1 MKANLL
7 TCLIF
12 TTCLFG
18 YSQAE
23 ASHWYFGNG
32 AGLVFDVNTGTVTS
46 TDAASNTINTNEGC
60 SSISDFNGNLLFYT
74 DGRNVWDKNHS
85 IMSNANYNSG
95 TGLMGD
101 PSSTS
106 SGLIVPKPGDPN
118 QYYIFTVDEPH
129 HQNAFAFPNQ
139 GPAEANGSSTN
150 EYDSG
155 GGVPGAD
162 DGFNNGLA
170 YSLVDLTL
178 NNGNGNVVSAEKNIQ
193 LVTYDPNEQGQESYK
208 CSEKITAVEHSDKQ
222 SYWVLTQFI
231 DNFYAFRV
239 DAAGV
244 NTTPVETNII
254 PLINF
259 EGYRRNAIGYMKASP
274 DGSRIAVCHRQNGN
288 QPGGFSNNTGSVWI
302 YDFDNT
308 TGNLS
313 NPINLLPNFGPYSVE
328 FSPDSSKLYVSG
340 SNSVTQFDLN
350 TSDPASTDFMVYSGF
365 NFIGALQL
373 GPDGKIYIANT
384 EDSQS
389 LDVINDPN
397 TYGVDANYVPYQV
410 QLAPGTFSNIGLP
423 PFIQS
428 FFLASIQLENSCVG
442 QDVNFSVNSTQVF
455 DSIAW
460 DFGDGTGTANENN
473 PSYIFSTPGTYTVSA
488 EITAGTEVLTFTED
502 IIISQ
507 NPTAFPADDLF
518 ICDDNND
525 GVFSFTFQESGDDII
540 NGQDTAVYSISYH
553 LSLADA
559 ETNSNAINL
568 PYQNT
573 NSTEEIFARI
583 ENNINSNCF
592 DTTSFEINVFDTPEI
607 ATDVIV
613 FRCDDGSD
621 GNPSNGQTEIDLFLL
636 DELIIGSQDPSNL
649 NISYHINQDDA
660 DNDINGLPLLFY
672 NTTPF
677 TQTLVVRVENINNEN
692 CYTTGLLEVLVNP
705 SPVANTVD
713 DILECDVDNDGL
725 FSFDFV
731 ESQNQVLGGQDP
743 TAFTL
748 TYYLSQDDADAKTNP
763 LTLPYQNTNIT
774 EEIFVRIENN
784 NNTTCF
790 DTTSFN
796 LTVFDTPN
804 ANAVQTVEECDNLDD
819 GNNANGQIEIN
830 LNNFDGDVLGAQ
842 DNTLFSVSYHLT
854 QGDANNNDNPIIS
867 PYYNTTPFSYQI
879 FARIENNLKTE
890 CYDTTVFTVNISA
903 TPTANDAGDI
913 FECDDNDDGV
923 LFFDFADAQTQ
934 VLNNQNATD
943 FSITFHSSLEDA
955 ETNSNAINL
964 PYQNTNSTEEIF
976 VRIENNNNTT
986 CFDTTSF
993 SLTVFDTPTANVV
1006 QTVEECDN
1014 LDDGNN
1020 ANGQREINLNNFDGD
1035 VLGTQNNTLF
1045 SVSYHLTQG
1054 DANNNDNPIT
1064 SPYYNTTPFS
1074 YQIFARIE
1082 NNLKTDCFDTT
1093 LFTVNIN
1100 PIPVAFDTTL
1110 VQCDEDGVNDGF
1122 TIFNLD
1128 EANSAVTNGVSG
1140 LSTKFFSLE
1149 SDAQNSTGE
1158 ISAAPFTNTANPQI
1172 IYVQVIDDNT
1182 GCFDISQISL
1192 EVSLTSGNNSELKSC
1207 DNDGIEDGFKSFTL
1221 SNATPSILAGLPS
1234 DYNLAYYETYE
1245 NALLEQN
1252 PLSNTFTNTNAYNQ
1266 IIYARIENNNQC
1278 YGINEL
1284 ELTVFELPQL
1294 DQGDQTFFCID
1305 SNSGPVF
1312 LNSGIIGNPSDYSY
1326 VWSSGEITEEIEINQ
1341 GGAYTVTVTNSNNC
1355 TQSKSITVVNSNIAT
1370 IETIDI
1376 NDVSSNNTISI
1387 IATGDGDYEYALDNI
1402 SGPYQDDITFYNVT
1416 PGFHT
1421 VYVRDKNGCGTA
1433 NETVSV
1439 IGFPNFFTPNDDG
1452 YNDTW
1457 HIYGINT
1464 PSQSGSE
1471 IYIFDRYGKLL
1482 KQLLYNSS
1490 GWDGTYNGNPMPTSD
1505 YWFYIKLGD
1514 NRIFRGHFTLKR

>member
-1 MKANLL
+1 MFISIL
-7 TCLIF
+7 
-12 TTCLFG
+12 G

-32 AGLVFDVNTGTVTS
+32 AGLIFDVSTGTVTS
-46 TDAASNTINTNEGC
+46 TAAASSTINTNEGC

-74 DGRNVWDKNHS
+74 DGRNVWDKNHN
-85 IMSNANYNSG
+85 IMSNADYNSG

-106 SGLIVPKPGDPN
+106 SGLIVPKPGAPN

-139 GPAEANGSSTN
+139 GPAEADGSSTN

-155 GGVPGAD
+155 GGVPDAD
-162 DGFNNGLA
+162 DGFNNGFA

-193 LVTYDPNEQGQESYK
+193 LVTYNPNEQDEESYK

-239 DAAGV
+239 DATGV
-244 NTTPVETNII
+244 NTTPVVTNII
-254 PLINF
+254 PLINY

-274 DGSRIAVCHRQNGN
+274 DGSRIAVCHRQNGD

-308 TGNLS
+308 TGILS

-350 TSDPASTDFMVYSGF
+350 TSDPVTTDFMVYSGL

-373 GPDGKIYIANT
+373 GPDGKIYVANS
-384 EDSQS
+384 EDPQS

-397 TYGVDANYVPYQV
+397 TYGIGADYVPYQV

-455 DSIAW
+455 DSIVW
-460 DFGDGTGTANENN
+460 DFGDGIGTSNENN

-488 EITAGTEVLTFTED
+488 EITAGTEVITFTED

-507 NPTAFPADDLF
+507 NPTAFPTDDLF
-518 ICDDNND
+518 VCDDNND
-525 GVFSFTFQESGDDII
+525 GVSSFTFQESGDDII

-559 ETNSNAINL
+559 ENNANAINL

-573 NSTEEIFARI
+573 NSTEEIF
-583 ENNINSNCF
+583 
-592 DTTSFEINVFDTPEI
+592 
-607 ATDVIV
+607 
-613 FRCDDGSD
+613 
-621 GNPSNGQTEIDLFLL
+621 
-636 DELIIGSQDPSNL
+636 
-649 NISYHINQDDA
+649 
-660 DNDINGLPLLFY
+660 
-672 NTTPF
+672 
-677 TQTLVVRVENINNEN
+677 
-692 CYTTGLLEVLVNP
+692 
-705 SPVANTVD
+705 
-713 DILECDVDNDGL
+713 
-725 FSFDFV
+725 
-731 ESQNQVLGGQDP
+731 
-743 TAFTL
+743 
-748 TYYLSQDDADAKTNP
+748 
-763 LTLPYQNTNIT
+763 
-774 EEIFVRIENN
+774 VRIENN
-784 NNTTCF
+784 NNSNCF

-796 LTVFDTPN
+796 LTVFDTPT
-804 ANAVQTVEECDNLDD
+804 ANAVQTLEECDNLDD
-819 GNNANGQIEIN
+819 GNNANGQREIDF
-830 LNNFDGDVLGAQ
+830 NNFDDAILGAQ

-854 QGDANNNDNPIIS
+854 LDDANNNDNPISS

-890 CYDTTVFTVNISA
+890 CYDTTVFTVNI
-903 TPTANDAGDI
+903 
-913 FECDDNDDGV
+913 
-923 LFFDFADAQTQ
+923 
-934 VLNNQNATD
+934 
-943 FSITFHSSLEDA
+943 
-955 ETNSNAINL
+955 
-964 PYQNTNSTEEIF
+964 
-976 VRIENNNNTT
+976 
-986 CFDTTSF
+986 
-993 SLTVFDTPTANVV
+993 
-1006 QTVEECDN
+1006 
-1014 LDDGNN
+1014 
-1020 ANGQREINLNNFDGD
+1020 
-1035 VLGTQNNTLF
+1035 
-1045 SVSYHLTQG
+1045 
-1054 DANNNDNPIT
+1054 
-1064 SPYYNTTPFS
+1064 
-1074 YQIFARIE
+1074 
-1082 NNLKTDCFDTT
+1082 
-1093 LFTVNIN
+1093 N

-1110 VQCDEDGVNDGF
+1110 IQCDEDGVNDGF

-1128 EANSAVTNGVSG
+1128 EANSALTNDVSG
-1140 LSTKFFSLE
+1140 LSTKFFLLE

-1158 ISAAPFTNTANPQI
+1158 INAAPFTNTANPQI
-1172 IYVQVIDDNT
+1172 IYVQVINDNT

-1207 DNDGIEDGFKSFTL
+1207 DDDGIEDGFKSFTL
-1221 SNATPSILAGLPS
+1221 SDATPSILAGLPS

-1252 PLSNTFTNTNAYNQ
+1252 PLSNTFTNTIAYNQ

-1284 ELTVFELPQL
+1284 ELTVFKLPQL
-1294 DQGDQTFFCID
+1294 EEDDQTFFCID
-1305 SNSGPVF
+1305 SNSDPVI
-1312 LNSGIIGNPSDYSY
+1312 LNSGVIGNPSDYSY
-1326 VWSSGEITEEIEINQ
+1326 VWSSGETTEDIEISQ
-1341 GGAYTVTVTNSNNC
+1341 GGTYTVTVTNTNSC
-1355 TQSKSITVVNSNIAT
+1355 SQSKSITVVNSNIAT

-1387 IATGDGDYEYALDNI
+1387 VATGEGDYEYALDN
-1402 SGPYQDDITFYNVT
+1402 SNGPYQDDTTFYDVS

-1421 VYVRDKNGCGTA
+1421 VYVRDKNGCGIA

-1439 IGFPNFFTPNDDG
+1439 IGFPNFFTPNGDG

-1464 PSQSGSE
+1464 PSQSESK

-1482 KQLLYNSS
+1482 KQLLYDSL

>member
-1 MKANLL
+1 MFISIL
-7 TCLIF
+7 
-12 TTCLFG
+12 G

-32 AGLVFDVNTGTVTS
+32 AGLIFDVSTGTVTS
-46 TDAASNTINTNEGC
+46 TAAASSTINTNEGC

-74 DGRNVWDKNHS
+74 DGRNVWDKNHN
-85 IMSNANYNSG
+85 IMSNADYNSG

-139 GPAEANGSSTN
+139 GPAEADGSSTN

-155 GGVPGAD
+155 GGVPDAD
-162 DGFNNGLA
+162 DGFNNGFA

-193 LVTYDPNEQGQESYK
+193 LVTYNPNEQDEESYK

-239 DAAGV
+239 DATGV
-244 NTTPVETNII
+244 NTTPVVTNII
-254 PLINF
+254 PLINY

-274 DGSRIAVCHRQNGN
+274 DGSRIAVCHRQNGD

-308 TGNLS
+308 TGILS

-350 TSDPASTDFMVYSGF
+350 TSDPVTTDFMVYSGL

-373 GPDGKIYIANT
+373 GPDGKIYVANS
-384 EDSQS
+384 EDPQS

-397 TYGVDANYVPYQV
+397 TYGIGADYVPYQV
-410 QLAPGTFSNIGLP
+410 QLSPGTFSNIGLP

-455 DSIAW
+455 DSIVW
-460 DFGDGTGTANENN
+460 DFGDGIGTSNENN

-488 EITAGTEVLTFTED
+488 EITAGTEVITFTED

-507 NPTAFPADDLF
+507 NPTAFPTDDLF
-518 ICDDNND
+518 VCDDNND
-525 GVFSFTFQESGDDII
+525 GVSSFTFQESGDDII

-559 ETNSNAINL
+559 ENNANAINL

-573 NSTEEIFARI
+573 NSTEEIF
-583 ENNINSNCF
+583 
-592 DTTSFEINVFDTPEI
+592 
-607 ATDVIV
+607 
-613 FRCDDGSD
+613 
-621 GNPSNGQTEIDLFLL
+621 
-636 DELIIGSQDPSNL
+636 
-649 NISYHINQDDA
+649 
-660 DNDINGLPLLFY
+660 
-672 NTTPF
+672 
-677 TQTLVVRVENINNEN
+677 
-692 CYTTGLLEVLVNP
+692 
-705 SPVANTVD
+705 
-713 DILECDVDNDGL
+713 
-725 FSFDFV
+725 
-731 ESQNQVLGGQDP
+731 
-743 TAFTL
+743 
-748 TYYLSQDDADAKTNP
+748 
-763 LTLPYQNTNIT
+763 
-774 EEIFVRIENN
+774 VRIENN
-784 NNTTCF
+784 NNSNCF

-796 LTVFDTPN
+796 LTVFDTPT
-804 ANAVQTVEECDNLDD
+804 ANAVQTLEECDNLDD
-819 GNNANGQIEIN
+819 GNNANGQREIDF
-830 LNNFDGDVLGAQ
+830 NNFDDAILGAQ

-854 QGDANNNDNPIIS
+854 LDDANNNDNPISS

-890 CYDTTVFTVNISA
+890 CYDTTVFTVNI
-903 TPTANDAGDI
+903 
-913 FECDDNDDGV
+913 
-923 LFFDFADAQTQ
+923 
-934 VLNNQNATD
+934 
-943 FSITFHSSLEDA
+943 
-955 ETNSNAINL
+955 
-964 PYQNTNSTEEIF
+964 
-976 VRIENNNNTT
+976 
-986 CFDTTSF
+986 
-993 SLTVFDTPTANVV
+993 
-1006 QTVEECDN
+1006 
-1014 LDDGNN
+1014 
-1020 ANGQREINLNNFDGD
+1020 
-1035 VLGTQNNTLF
+1035 
-1045 SVSYHLTQG
+1045 
-1054 DANNNDNPIT
+1054 
-1064 SPYYNTTPFS
+1064 
-1074 YQIFARIE
+1074 
-1082 NNLKTDCFDTT
+1082 
-1093 LFTVNIN
+1093 N

-1110 VQCDEDGVNDGF
+1110 IQCDEDGVNDGF

-1128 EANSAVTNGVSG
+1128 EANSALTNDVSG
-1140 LSTKFFSLE
+1140 LSTKFFLLE

-1158 ISAAPFTNTANPQI
+1158 INAAPFTNTANPQI
-1172 IYVQVIDDNT
+1172 IYVQVINDNT

-1207 DNDGIEDGFKSFTL
+1207 DDDGIEDGFKSFTL
-1221 SNATPSILAGLPS
+1221 SDATPSILAGLPS

-1252 PLSNTFTNTNAYNQ
+1252 PLSNTFTNTIAYNQ

-1284 ELTVFELPQL
+1284 ELTVFKLPQL
-1294 DQGDQTFFCID
+1294 EEDDQTFFCID
-1305 SNSGPVF
+1305 SNSDPVI
-1312 LNSGIIGNPSDYSY
+1312 LNSGVIGNPSDYSY
-1326 VWSSGEITEEIEINQ
+1326 VWSSGETTEDIEISQ
-1341 GGAYTVTVTNSNNC
+1341 GGTYTVTVTNTNSC
-1355 TQSKSITVVNSNIAT
+1355 SQSKSITVVNSNIAT

-1387 IATGDGDYEYALDNI
+1387 VATGEGDYEYALDN
-1402 SGPYQDDITFYNVT
+1402 SNGPYQDDTTFYDVS

-1421 VYVRDKNGCGTA
+1421 VYVRDKNGCGIA

-1439 IGFPNFFTPNDDG
+1439 IGFPNFFTPNGDG

-1464 PSQSGSE
+1464 PSQSESK

-1482 KQLLYNSS
+1482 KQLLYDSL

>member
-46 TDAASNTINTNEGC
+46 TDAASNTISTNEGC

-85 IMSNANYNSG
+85 IMSNADYNSG

-397 TYGVDANYVPYQV
+397 TYGVDANYTPYQV

-442 QDVNFSVNSTQVF
+442 QDVDFNVNSTQVF
-455 DSIAW
+455 DSITW
-460 DFGDGTGTANENN
+460 DFGDGIGTANENN

-525 GVFSFTFQESGDDII
+525 GVSSFTFQESGDDII

-573 NSTEEIFARI
+573 NSTEEIF
-583 ENNINSNCF
+583 
-592 DTTSFEINVFDTPEI
+592 
-607 ATDVIV
+607 
-613 FRCDDGSD
+613 
-621 GNPSNGQTEIDLFLL
+621 
-636 DELIIGSQDPSNL
+636 
-649 NISYHINQDDA
+649 
-660 DNDINGLPLLFY
+660 
-672 NTTPF
+672 
-677 TQTLVVRVENINNEN
+677 
-692 CYTTGLLEVLVNP
+692 
-705 SPVANTVD
+705 
-713 DILECDVDNDGL
+713 
-725 FSFDFV
+725 
-731 ESQNQVLGGQDP
+731 
-743 TAFTL
+743 
-748 TYYLSQDDADAKTNP
+748 
-763 LTLPYQNTNIT
+763 
-774 EEIFVRIENN
+774 VRIENN

-790 DTTSFN
+790 DTTSFS
-796 LTVFDTPN
+796 LTVFDTPT
-804 ANAVQTVEECDNLDD
+804 ANVVQTVEECDNLDD
-819 GNNANGQIEIN
+819 GNNANGQREIN
-830 LNNFDGDVLGAQ
+830 LNNFDGDVLGTQ
-842 DNTLFSVSYHLT
+842 NNTLFSVSYHLT

-1082 NNLKTDCFDTT
+1082 NNLKADCFDTT

-1140 LSTKFFSLE
+1140 LSTKFFLLE

-1341 GGAYTVTVTNSNNC
+1341 GGTYTVTVTNSNNC

-1421 VYVRDKNGCGTA
+1421 VYVRDKNGCGIA

>member
-1 MKANLL
+1 MFISIL
-7 TCLIF
+7 
-12 TTCLFG
+12 G

-32 AGLVFDVNTGTVTS
+32 AGLIFDVSTGTVTS
-46 TDAASNTINTNEGC
+46 TAAASSTINTNEGC

-74 DGRNVWDKNHS
+74 DGRNVWDKNHN
-85 IMSNANYNSG
+85 IMSNADYNSG

-139 GPAEANGSSTN
+139 GPAEADGSSTN

-155 GGVPGAD
+155 GGVPDAD
-162 DGFNNGLA
+162 DGFNNGFA

-193 LVTYDPNEQGQESYK
+193 LVTYNPNEQDEESYK

-239 DAAGV
+239 DATGV
-244 NTTPVETNII
+244 NTTPVVTNII
-254 PLINF
+254 PLINY

-274 DGSRIAVCHRQNGN
+274 DGSRIAVCHRQNGD

-308 TGNLS
+308 TGILS

-350 TSDPASTDFMVYSGF
+350 TSDPVTTDFMVYSGL

-373 GPDGKIYIANT
+373 GPDGKIYVANS
-384 EDSQS
+384 EDPQS

-397 TYGVDANYVPYQV
+397 TYGIGADYVPYQV

-455 DSIAW
+455 DSIVW
-460 DFGDGTGTANENN
+460 DFGDGIGTSNENN

-488 EITAGTEVLTFTED
+488 EITAGTEVITFTED

-507 NPTAFPADDLF
+507 NPTAFPTDDLF
-518 ICDDNND
+518 VCDDNND
-525 GVFSFTFQESGDDII
+525 GVSSFTFQESGDDII

-559 ETNSNAINL
+559 ENNANAINL

-573 NSTEEIFARI
+573 NSTEEIF
-583 ENNINSNCF
+583 
-592 DTTSFEINVFDTPEI
+592 
-607 ATDVIV
+607 
-613 FRCDDGSD
+613 
-621 GNPSNGQTEIDLFLL
+621 
-636 DELIIGSQDPSNL
+636 
-649 NISYHINQDDA
+649 
-660 DNDINGLPLLFY
+660 
-672 NTTPF
+672 
-677 TQTLVVRVENINNEN
+677 
-692 CYTTGLLEVLVNP
+692 
-705 SPVANTVD
+705 
-713 DILECDVDNDGL
+713 
-725 FSFDFV
+725 
-731 ESQNQVLGGQDP
+731 
-743 TAFTL
+743 
-748 TYYLSQDDADAKTNP
+748 
-763 LTLPYQNTNIT
+763 
-774 EEIFVRIENN
+774 VRIENN
-784 NNTTCF
+784 NNSNCF

-796 LTVFDTPN
+796 LTVFDTPT
-804 ANAVQTVEECDNLDD
+804 ANAVQTLEECDNLDD
-819 GNNANGQIEIN
+819 GNNANGQREIDF
-830 LNNFDGDVLGAQ
+830 NNFDDAILGAQDNTLFSVSYHLTLDDANNNDNPISSPYYNTTPFSYQIFARIENNLKTECYDTTVFTVNISATPTANDAEDIFECDDNDNGVLFFDFADTQTQVLNNQNAADFSITFHSSLADAENNANAMNLPYQNTNTTEEIFVRIENNNNANCFDTTSFNLTVFDTPTANAVQTLEECDNLDDGNNANGQREININNFEGAILGAQ

-854 QGDANNNDNPIIS
+854 QDDANNNDNPIIS

-890 CYDTTVFTVNISA
+890 CYDTTVFTVNI
-903 TPTANDAGDI
+903 
-913 FECDDNDDGV
+913 
-923 LFFDFADAQTQ
+923 
-934 VLNNQNATD
+934 
-943 FSITFHSSLEDA
+943 
-955 ETNSNAINL
+955 
-964 PYQNTNSTEEIF
+964 
-976 VRIENNNNTT
+976 
-986 CFDTTSF
+986 
-993 SLTVFDTPTANVV
+993 
-1006 QTVEECDN
+1006 
-1014 LDDGNN
+1014 
-1020 ANGQREINLNNFDGD
+1020 
-1035 VLGTQNNTLF
+1035 
-1045 SVSYHLTQG
+1045 
-1054 DANNNDNPIT
+1054 
-1064 SPYYNTTPFS
+1064 
-1074 YQIFARIE
+1074 
-1082 NNLKTDCFDTT
+1082 
-1093 LFTVNIN
+1093 N

-1110 VQCDEDGVNDGF
+1110 IQCDEDGVNDGF

-1128 EANSAVTNGVSG
+1128 EANSALTNDVSG
-1140 LSTKFFSLE
+1140 LSTKFFLLE

-1158 ISAAPFTNTANPQI
+1158 INAAPFTNTANPQI
-1172 IYVQVIDDNT
+1172 IYVQVINDNT

-1207 DNDGIEDGFKSFTL
+1207 DDDGIEDGFKSFTL
-1221 SNATPSILAGLPS
+1221 SDATPSILAGLPS

-1252 PLSNTFTNTNAYNQ
+1252 PLSNTFTNTIAYNQ

-1284 ELTVFELPQL
+1284 ELTVFKLPQL
-1294 DQGDQTFFCID
+1294 EEDDQTFFCID
-1305 SNSGPVF
+1305 SNSDPVI
-1312 LNSGIIGNPSDYSY
+1312 LNSGVIGNPSDYSY
-1326 VWSSGEITEEIEINQ
+1326 VWSSGETTEDIEISQ
-1341 GGAYTVTVTNSNNC
+1341 GGTYTVTVTNTNSC
-1355 TQSKSITVVNSNIAT
+1355 SQSKSITVVNSNIAT

-1387 IATGDGDYEYALDNI
+1387 VATGEGDYEYALDN
-1402 SGPYQDDITFYNVT
+1402 SNGPYQDETTFYDVS

-1421 VYVRDKNGCGTA
+1421 VYVRDKNGCGIA

-1439 IGFPNFFTPNDDG
+1439 IGFPNFFTPNGDG

-1464 PSQSGSE
+1464 PSQSESK

-1482 KQLLYNSS
+1482 KQLLYDSL

>member
-1 MKANLL
+1 MKINILI
-7 TCLIF
+7 CFIF
-12 TTCLFG
+12 TSILG

-32 AGLVFDVNTGTVTS
+32 AGLIFDVSTGTVIS
-46 TDAASNTINTNEGC
+46 TDAASNTISTNEGC
-60 SSISDFNGNLLFYT
+60 SSISDFNGNLLLYT
-74 DGRNVWDKNHS
+74 DGRNVWDKNHN
-85 IMSNANYNSG
+85 IMSNADYNAG

-106 SGLIVPKPGDPN
+106 SGLIVPKPGNPN

-129 HQNAFAFPNQ
+129 HQNAFAFPSQ
-139 GPAEANGSSTN
+139 GPAEADGSSTN

-155 GGVPGAD
+155 GGVPDAD
-162 DGFNNGLA
+162 DGFNNGFA

-193 LVTYDPNEQGQESYK
+193 LVTYNPNEQGQESYK

-239 DAAGV
+239 DATGV
-244 NTTPVETNII
+244 NTTPVVTNII

-274 DGSRIAVCHRQNGN
+274 DGSRIAVCHRQNGD
-288 QPGGFSNNTGSVWI
+288 QPGGFSNNSGSVWI

-308 TGNLS
+308 TGVLT

-350 TSDPASTDFMVYSGF
+350 SSDPASTDFVVYSGF

-373 GPDGKIYIANT
+373 GPDGKVYVANS

-397 TYGVDANYVPYQV
+397 TYGIDADYVPYQV

-460 DFGDGTGTANENN
+460 DFGDGIGTANENN

-488 EITAGTEVLTFTED
+488 EITAGTEVITFTED

-507 NPTAFPADDLF
+507 NPTAFPTDDLF
-518 ICDDNND
+518 VCDDNND
-525 GVFSFTFQESGDDII
+525 GVSSFTFQESGDDII

-559 ETNSNAINL
+559 ENNANAINL

-573 NSTEEIFARI
+573 NSTEEIF
-583 ENNINSNCF
+583 
-592 DTTSFEINVFDTPEI
+592 
-607 ATDVIV
+607 
-613 FRCDDGSD
+613 
-621 GNPSNGQTEIDLFLL
+621 
-636 DELIIGSQDPSNL
+636 
-649 NISYHINQDDA
+649 
-660 DNDINGLPLLFY
+660 
-672 NTTPF
+672 
-677 TQTLVVRVENINNEN
+677 
-692 CYTTGLLEVLVNP
+692 
-705 SPVANTVD
+705 
-713 DILECDVDNDGL
+713 
-725 FSFDFV
+725 
-731 ESQNQVLGGQDP
+731 
-743 TAFTL
+743 
-748 TYYLSQDDADAKTNP
+748 
-763 LTLPYQNTNIT
+763 
-774 EEIFVRIENN
+774 VRIENN
-784 NNTTCF
+784 NNSNCF

-796 LTVFDTPN
+796 LTVFDTPT

-819 GNNANGQIEIN
+819 GNNANGQREID
-830 LNNFDGDVLGAQ
+830 LNNFDNAILGAQ

-854 QGDANNNDNPIIS
+854 QDDANNNDNPISS

-890 CYDTTVFTVNISA
+890 CYDTTVFTVNI
-903 TPTANDAGDI
+903 
-913 FECDDNDDGV
+913 
-923 LFFDFADAQTQ
+923 
-934 VLNNQNATD
+934 
-943 FSITFHSSLEDA
+943 
-955 ETNSNAINL
+955 
-964 PYQNTNSTEEIF
+964 
-976 VRIENNNNTT
+976 
-986 CFDTTSF
+986 
-993 SLTVFDTPTANVV
+993 
-1006 QTVEECDN
+1006 
-1014 LDDGNN
+1014 
-1020 ANGQREINLNNFDGD
+1020 
-1035 VLGTQNNTLF
+1035 
-1045 SVSYHLTQG
+1045 
-1054 DANNNDNPIT
+1054 
-1064 SPYYNTTPFS
+1064 
-1074 YQIFARIE
+1074 
-1082 NNLKTDCFDTT
+1082 
-1093 LFTVNIN
+1093 N

-1110 VQCDEDGVNDGF
+1110 IQCDEDGVNDGF

-1128 EANSAVTNGVSG
+1128 EANSALTNGVSG
-1140 LSTKFFSLE
+1140 LSTKFFLLE

-1158 ISAAPFTNTANPQI
+1158 INAAPFTNTANPQI
-1172 IYVQVIDDNT
+1172 IHVQVINDNT

-1207 DNDGIEDGFKSFTL
+1207 DDDGIEDGFKSFIL
-1221 SNATPSILAGLPS
+1221 SDATPSILSGLPS

-1252 PLSNTFTNTNAYNQ
+1252 PLSNTFTNTIAYNQ

-1284 ELTVFELPQL
+1284 ELTVFKLPQL
-1294 DQGDQTFFCID
+1294 EEDDQTFFCID
-1305 SNSGPVF
+1305 SNSDPVI
-1312 LNSGIIGNPSDYSY
+1312 LNSGVIGNPSDYSY
-1326 VWSSGEITEEIEINQ
+1326 VWSSGETTEDIEISQ
-1341 GGAYTVTVTNSNNC
+1341 GGIYTVTVTNTNSC
-1355 TQSKSITVVNSNIAT
+1355 SQSKSITVVNSNIAT
-1370 IETIDI
+1370 IETIAI

-1387 IATGDGDYEYALDNI
+1387 VATGEGDYEYALDNI
-1402 SGPYQDDITFYNVT
+1402 NGPYQDDTTFYDVS

-1421 VYVRDKNGCGTA
+1421 VYVRDKNGCGIA

-1439 IGFPNFFTPNDDG
+1439 IGFPNFFTPNGDG

-1464 PSQSGSE
+1464 PSQSESK

-1482 KQLLYNSS
+1482 KQLLYDSL

>member
-1 MKANLL
+1 MLTRDLNLKLFLTLRLYYRTMKINILI
-7 TCLIF
+7 CIIF
-12 TTCLFG
+12 TSILG

-32 AGLVFDVNTGTVTS
+32 AGLIFDVSTGTVIS
-46 TDAASNTINTNEGC
+46 TDAASNTISTNEGC
-60 SSISDFNGNLLFYT
+60 SSISDFNGNLLLYT
-74 DGRNVWDKNHS
+74 DGRNVWDKNHN
-85 IMSNANYNSG
+85 IMSNADYNAG

-106 SGLIVPKPGDPN
+106 SGLIVPKPGNPN

-129 HQNAFAFPNQ
+129 HQNAFAFPSQ
-139 GPAEANGSSTN
+139 GPAEADGSSTN

-155 GGVPGAD
+155 GGVPDAD
-162 DGFNNGLA
+162 DGFNNGFA

-193 LVTYDPNEQGQESYK
+193 LVTYNPNEQGQESYK

-239 DAAGV
+239 NATGV
-244 NTTPVETNII
+244 NTTPVVTNII

-274 DGSRIAVCHRQNGN
+274 DGSRIAVCHRQNGD

-308 TGNLS
+308 TGVLS

-350 TSDPASTDFMVYSGF
+350 TSDPASTDFVVYSGF

-373 GPDGKIYIANT
+373 GPDGKVYVANS

-397 TYGVDANYVPYQV
+397 TYGIDADYVPYQV

-460 DFGDGTGTANENN
+460 DFGDGIGTANENN

-488 EITAGTEVLTFTED
+488 EITAGTEVITFTED

-507 NPTAFPADDLF
+507 NPTAFPTDDLF
-518 ICDDNND
+518 VCDDNND
-525 GVFSFTFQESGDDII
+525 GVSSFTFQESGDDII

-559 ETNSNAINL
+559 ENNANAINL

-573 NSTEEIFARI
+573 NSTEEIF
-583 ENNINSNCF
+583 
-592 DTTSFEINVFDTPEI
+592 
-607 ATDVIV
+607 
-613 FRCDDGSD
+613 
-621 GNPSNGQTEIDLFLL
+621 
-636 DELIIGSQDPSNL
+636 
-649 NISYHINQDDA
+649 
-660 DNDINGLPLLFY
+660 
-672 NTTPF
+672 
-677 TQTLVVRVENINNEN
+677 
-692 CYTTGLLEVLVNP
+692 
-705 SPVANTVD
+705 
-713 DILECDVDNDGL
+713 
-725 FSFDFV
+725 
-731 ESQNQVLGGQDP
+731 
-743 TAFTL
+743 
-748 TYYLSQDDADAKTNP
+748 
-763 LTLPYQNTNIT
+763 
-774 EEIFVRIENN
+774 VRIENN
-784 NNTTCF
+784 NNSNCF

-796 LTVFDTPN
+796 LTVFDTPT

-819 GNNANGQIEIN
+819 GNNANGQREID
-830 LNNFDGDVLGAQ
+830 LNNFDDAILGAQ

-890 CYDTTVFTVNISA
+890 CYDTTVFTVNI
-903 TPTANDAGDI
+903 
-913 FECDDNDDGV
+913 
-923 LFFDFADAQTQ
+923 
-934 VLNNQNATD
+934 
-943 FSITFHSSLEDA
+943 
-955 ETNSNAINL
+955 
-964 PYQNTNSTEEIF
+964 
-976 VRIENNNNTT
+976 
-986 CFDTTSF
+986 
-993 SLTVFDTPTANVV
+993 
-1006 QTVEECDN
+1006 
-1014 LDDGNN
+1014 
-1020 ANGQREINLNNFDGD
+1020 
-1035 VLGTQNNTLF
+1035 
-1045 SVSYHLTQG
+1045 
-1054 DANNNDNPIT
+1054 
-1064 SPYYNTTPFS
+1064 
-1074 YQIFARIE
+1074 
-1082 NNLKTDCFDTT
+1082 
-1093 LFTVNIN
+1093 N

-1110 VQCDEDGVNDGF
+1110 IQCDEDGVNDGF

-1128 EANSAVTNGVSG
+1128 EANSALTNDVSG
-1140 LSTKFFSLE
+1140 LSTKFFLLE

-1158 ISAAPFTNTANPQI
+1158 INAAPFTNTANPQI
-1172 IYVQVIDDNT
+1172 IYVQVINDNT

-1207 DNDGIEDGFKSFTL
+1207 DDDGIEDGFKSFTL
-1221 SNATPSILAGLPS
+1221 SDATPSILAGLPS

-1252 PLSNTFTNTNAYNQ
+1252 PLSNTFTNTIAYNQ

-1284 ELTVFELPQL
+1284 ELTVFKLPQL
-1294 DQGDQTFFCID
+1294 EEDDQTFFCID
-1305 SNSGPVF
+1305 SNSDPVI
-1312 LNSGIIGNPSDYSY
+1312 LNSGVIGNPSDYSY
-1326 VWSSGEITEEIEINQ
+1326 VWSSGETTEDIEISQ
-1341 GGAYTVTVTNSNNC
+1341 GGTYTVTVTNTNSC
-1355 TQSKSITVVNSNIAT
+1355 SQSKSITVVNSNIAT
-1370 IETIDI
+1370 IETIAI
-1376 NDVSSNNTISI
+1376 NDASSNNTISI
-1387 IATGDGDYEYALDNI
+1387 VATGEGDYEYALDNI
-1402 SGPYQDDITFYNVT
+1402 NGPYQDDTTFYDVS
-1416 PGFHT
+1416 PDFHT
-1421 VYVRDKNGCGTA
+1421 VYVRDKNGCGIA

-1439 IGFPNFFTPNDDG
+1439 IGFPNFFTPNGDG

-1464 PSQSGSE
+1464 PSQSESK

-1482 KQLLYNSS
+1482 KQLLYDSL

>member
-1 MKANLL
+1 MFISIL
-7 TCLIF
+7 
-12 TTCLFG
+12 G

-32 AGLVFDVNTGTVTS
+32 AGLIFDVSTGTVTS
-46 TDAASNTINTNEGC
+46 TAAASSTINTNEGC

-74 DGRNVWDKNHS
+74 DGRNVWDKNHN
-85 IMSNANYNSG
+85 IMSNADYNSG

-139 GPAEANGSSTN
+139 GPAEADGSSTN

-155 GGVPGAD
+155 GGVPDAD
-162 DGFNNGLA
+162 DGFNNGFA

-193 LVTYDPNEQGQESYK
+193 LVTYNPNEQDEESYK

-239 DAAGV
+239 DATGV
-244 NTTPVETNII
+244 NTTPVVTNII
-254 PLINF
+254 PLINY

-274 DGSRIAVCHRQNGN
+274 DGSRIAVCHRQNGD

-308 TGNLS
+308 TGILS

-328 FSPDSSKLYVSG
+328 FSPDSSKLYASG

-350 TSDPASTDFMVYSGF
+350 TSDPVTTDFMVYSGL

-373 GPDGKIYIANT
+373 GPDGKIYVANS
-384 EDSQS
+384 EDPQS

-397 TYGVDANYVPYQV
+397 TYGIGADYVPYQV

-455 DSIAW
+455 DSIVW
-460 DFGDGTGTANENN
+460 DFGDGIGTSNENN

-488 EITAGTEVLTFTED
+488 EITAGTEVITFTED

-507 NPTAFPADDLF
+507 NPTAFPTDDLF
-518 ICDDNND
+518 VCDDNND
-525 GVFSFTFQESGDDII
+525 GVSSFTFQESGDDII

-559 ETNSNAINL
+559 ENNANAINL

-573 NSTEEIFARI
+573 NSTEEIF
-583 ENNINSNCF
+583 
-592 DTTSFEINVFDTPEI
+592 
-607 ATDVIV
+607 
-613 FRCDDGSD
+613 
-621 GNPSNGQTEIDLFLL
+621 
-636 DELIIGSQDPSNL
+636 
-649 NISYHINQDDA
+649 
-660 DNDINGLPLLFY
+660 
-672 NTTPF
+672 
-677 TQTLVVRVENINNEN
+677 
-692 CYTTGLLEVLVNP
+692 
-705 SPVANTVD
+705 
-713 DILECDVDNDGL
+713 
-725 FSFDFV
+725 
-731 ESQNQVLGGQDP
+731 
-743 TAFTL
+743 
-748 TYYLSQDDADAKTNP
+748 
-763 LTLPYQNTNIT
+763 
-774 EEIFVRIENN
+774 VRIENN
-784 NNTTCF
+784 NNSNCF

-796 LTVFDTPN
+796 LTVFDTPT
-804 ANAVQTVEECDNLDD
+804 ANAVQTLEECDNLDD
-819 GNNANGQIEIN
+819 GNNANGQREIDF
-830 LNNFDGDVLGAQ
+830 NNFDDAILGAQ

-854 QGDANNNDNPIIS
+854 LDDANNNDNPISS

-890 CYDTTVFTVNISA
+890 CYDTTVFTVNI
-903 TPTANDAGDI
+903 
-913 FECDDNDDGV
+913 
-923 LFFDFADAQTQ
+923 
-934 VLNNQNATD
+934 
-943 FSITFHSSLEDA
+943 
-955 ETNSNAINL
+955 
-964 PYQNTNSTEEIF
+964 
-976 VRIENNNNTT
+976 
-986 CFDTTSF
+986 
-993 SLTVFDTPTANVV
+993 
-1006 QTVEECDN
+1006 
-1014 LDDGNN
+1014 
-1020 ANGQREINLNNFDGD
+1020 
-1035 VLGTQNNTLF
+1035 
-1045 SVSYHLTQG
+1045 
-1054 DANNNDNPIT
+1054 
-1064 SPYYNTTPFS
+1064 
-1074 YQIFARIE
+1074 
-1082 NNLKTDCFDTT
+1082 
-1093 LFTVNIN
+1093 N

-1110 VQCDEDGVNDGF
+1110 IQCDEDGVNDGF

-1128 EANSAVTNGVSG
+1128 EANSALTNDVSG
-1140 LSTKFFSLE
+1140 LSTKFFLLE

-1158 ISAAPFTNTANPQI
+1158 INAAPFTNTANPQI
-1172 IYVQVIDDNT
+1172 IYVQVINDNT

-1207 DNDGIEDGFKSFTL
+1207 DDDGIEDGFKSFTL
-1221 SNATPSILAGLPS
+1221 SDATPSILAGLPS

-1252 PLSNTFTNTNAYNQ
+1252 PLSNTFTNTIAYNQ

-1284 ELTVFELPQL
+1284 ELTVFKLPQL
-1294 DQGDQTFFCID
+1294 EEDDQTFFCID
-1305 SNSGPVF
+1305 SNSDPVI
-1312 LNSGIIGNPSDYSY
+1312 LNSGVIGNPSDYSY
-1326 VWSSGEITEEIEINQ
+1326 VWSSGETTEDIEISQ
-1341 GGAYTVTVTNSNNC
+1341 GGTYTVTVTNTNSC
-1355 TQSKSITVVNSNIAT
+1355 SQSKSITVVNSNIAT

-1387 IATGDGDYEYALDNI
+1387 VATGEGDYEYALDN
-1402 SGPYQDDITFYNVT
+1402 SNGPYQDDTTFYDVS

-1421 VYVRDKNGCGTA
+1421 VYVRDKNGCGIA

-1439 IGFPNFFTPNDDG
+1439 IGFPNFFTPNGDG

-1464 PSQSGSE
+1464 PSQSESK

-1482 KQLLYNSS
+1482 KQLLYDSL

>member
-1 MKANLL
+1 MFISIL
-7 TCLIF
+7 
-12 TTCLFG
+12 G

-32 AGLVFDVNTGTVTS
+32 AGLIFDVSTGTVTS
-46 TDAASNTINTNEGC
+46 TAAASSTINTNEGC

-74 DGRNVWDKNHS
+74 DGRNVWDKNHN
-85 IMSNANYNSG
+85 IMSNADYNSG

-106 SGLIVPKPGDPN
+106 SGLIVPKPGAPN

-139 GPAEANGSSTN
+139 GPAEADGSSTN

-155 GGVPGAD
+155 GGVPDAD
-162 DGFNNGLA
+162 DGFNNGFA

-193 LVTYDPNEQGQESYK
+193 LVTYNPNEQDEESYK

-239 DAAGV
+239 DATGV
-244 NTTPVETNII
+244 NTTPVVTNII
-254 PLINF
+254 PLINY

-274 DGSRIAVCHRQNGN
+274 DGSRIAVCHRQNGD

-308 TGNLS
+308 TGILS

-350 TSDPASTDFMVYSGF
+350 TSDPVTTDFMVYSGL

-373 GPDGKIYIANT
+373 GPDGKIYVANS
-384 EDSQS
+384 EDPQS

-397 TYGVDANYVPYQV
+397 TYGIGADYVPYQV

-455 DSIAW
+455 DSIVW
-460 DFGDGTGTANENN
+460 DFGDGIGTSNENN

-488 EITAGTEVLTFTED
+488 EITAGTEVITFTED

-507 NPTAFPADDLF
+507 NPTAFPTDDLF
-518 ICDDNND
+518 VCDDNND
-525 GVFSFTFQESGDDII
+525 GVSSFTFQESGDDII

-559 ETNSNAINL
+559 ENNANAINL

-573 NSTEEIFARI
+573 NSTEEIF
-583 ENNINSNCF
+583 
-592 DTTSFEINVFDTPEI
+592 
-607 ATDVIV
+607 
-613 FRCDDGSD
+613 
-621 GNPSNGQTEIDLFLL
+621 
-636 DELIIGSQDPSNL
+636 
-649 NISYHINQDDA
+649 
-660 DNDINGLPLLFY
+660 
-672 NTTPF
+672 
-677 TQTLVVRVENINNEN
+677 
-692 CYTTGLLEVLVNP
+692 
-705 SPVANTVD
+705 
-713 DILECDVDNDGL
+713 
-725 FSFDFV
+725 
-731 ESQNQVLGGQDP
+731 
-743 TAFTL
+743 
-748 TYYLSQDDADAKTNP
+748 
-763 LTLPYQNTNIT
+763 
-774 EEIFVRIENN
+774 VRIENN
-784 NNTTCF
+784 NNSNCF

-796 LTVFDTPN
+796 LTVFDTPT
-804 ANAVQTVEECDNLDD
+804 ANAVQTLEECDNLDD
-819 GNNANGQIEIN
+819 GNNANGQREIDF
-830 LNNFDGDVLGAQ
+830 NNFDDAILGAQDNTLFSVSYHLTLDDANNNDNPISSPYYNTTPFSYQIFARIENNLKTECYDTTVFTVNISASPTANDAEDIFECDDNDNGVLFFDFADTQTQVLNNQNAADFSITFHSSLADAENNANAMNLPYQNTNTTEEIFIRIENNNNANCFDTTSFNLTVFDTPTANAVQTLEECDNLDDGNNANGQREININNFEGAILGAQ

-854 QGDANNNDNPIIS
+854 QDDANNNDNPIIS

-890 CYDTTVFTVNISA
+890 CYDTTVFTVNI
-903 TPTANDAGDI
+903 
-913 FECDDNDDGV
+913 
-923 LFFDFADAQTQ
+923 
-934 VLNNQNATD
+934 
-943 FSITFHSSLEDA
+943 
-955 ETNSNAINL
+955 
-964 PYQNTNSTEEIF
+964 
-976 VRIENNNNTT
+976 
-986 CFDTTSF
+986 
-993 SLTVFDTPTANVV
+993 
-1006 QTVEECDN
+1006 
-1014 LDDGNN
+1014 
-1020 ANGQREINLNNFDGD
+1020 
-1035 VLGTQNNTLF
+1035 
-1045 SVSYHLTQG
+1045 
-1054 DANNNDNPIT
+1054 
-1064 SPYYNTTPFS
+1064 
-1074 YQIFARIE
+1074 
-1082 NNLKTDCFDTT
+1082 
-1093 LFTVNIN
+1093 N

-1110 VQCDEDGVNDGF
+1110 IQCDEDGVNDGF

-1128 EANSAVTNGVSG
+1128 EANSALTNDVSG
-1140 LSTKFFSLE
+1140 LSTKFFLLE

-1158 ISAAPFTNTANPQI
+1158 INAAPFTNTANPQI
-1172 IYVQVIDDNT
+1172 IYVQVINDNT

-1207 DNDGIEDGFKSFTL
+1207 DDDGIEDGFKSFTL
-1221 SNATPSILAGLPS
+1221 SDATPSILAGLPS

-1252 PLSNTFTNTNAYNQ
+1252 PLSNTFTNTIAYNQ

-1284 ELTVFELPQL
+1284 ELTVFKLPQL
-1294 DQGDQTFFCID
+1294 EEDDQTFFCID
-1305 SNSGPVF
+1305 SNSDPVI
-1312 LNSGIIGNPSDYSY
+1312 LNSGVIGNPSDYSY
-1326 VWSSGEITEEIEINQ
+1326 VWSSGETTEDIEISQ
-1341 GGAYTVTVTNSNNC
+1341 GGTYTVTVTNTNSC
-1355 TQSKSITVVNSNIAT
+1355 SQSKSITVVNSNIAT

-1387 IATGDGDYEYALDNI
+1387 VATGEGDYEYALDN
-1402 SGPYQDDITFYNVT
+1402 SNGPYQDDTTFYDVS

-1421 VYVRDKNGCGTA
+1421 VYVRDKNGCGIA

-1439 IGFPNFFTPNDDG
+1439 IGFPNFFTPNGDG

-1464 PSQSGSE
+1464 PSQSESK

-1482 KQLLYNSS
+1482 KQLLYDSL

>member
-1 MKANLL
+1 MKLNILI
-7 TCLIF
+7 CLMFISI
-12 TTCLFG
+12 LG

-32 AGLVFDVNTGTVTS
+32 AGLIFDVSTGTVTS
-46 TDAASNTINTNEGC
+46 TAAASSTINTNEGC

-74 DGRNVWDKNHS
+74 DGRNVWDKNHN
-85 IMSNANYNSG
+85 IMSNADYNSG

-139 GPAEANGSSTN
+139 GPAEADGSSTN

-155 GGVPGAD
+155 GGVPDAD
-162 DGFNNGLA
+162 DGFNNGFA

-193 LVTYDPNEQGQESYK
+193 LVTYNPNEQDEESYK

-239 DAAGV
+239 DATGV
-244 NTTPVETNII
+244 NTTPVVTNII
-254 PLINF
+254 PLINY

-274 DGSRIAVCHRQNGN
+274 DGSRIAVCHRQNGD

-308 TGNLS
+308 TGILS

-350 TSDPASTDFMVYSGF
+350 TSDPVTTDFMVYSGL

-373 GPDGKIYIANT
+373 GPDGKIYVANS
-384 EDSQS
+384 EDPQS

-397 TYGVDANYVPYQV
+397 TYGIGADYVPYQV
-410 QLAPGTFSNIGLP
+410 QLSPGTFSNIGLP

-455 DSIAW
+455 DSIVW
-460 DFGDGTGTANENN
+460 DFGDGIGTSNENN

-488 EITAGTEVLTFTED
+488 EITAGTEVITFTED

-507 NPTAFPADDLF
+507 NPTAFPTDDLF
-518 ICDDNND
+518 VCDDNND
-525 GVFSFTFQESGDDII
+525 GVSSFTFQESGDDII

-559 ETNSNAINL
+559 ENNANAINL

-573 NSTEEIFARI
+573 NSTEEIF
-583 ENNINSNCF
+583 
-592 DTTSFEINVFDTPEI
+592 
-607 ATDVIV
+607 
-613 FRCDDGSD
+613 
-621 GNPSNGQTEIDLFLL
+621 
-636 DELIIGSQDPSNL
+636 
-649 NISYHINQDDA
+649 
-660 DNDINGLPLLFY
+660 
-672 NTTPF
+672 
-677 TQTLVVRVENINNEN
+677 
-692 CYTTGLLEVLVNP
+692 
-705 SPVANTVD
+705 
-713 DILECDVDNDGL
+713 
-725 FSFDFV
+725 
-731 ESQNQVLGGQDP
+731 
-743 TAFTL
+743 
-748 TYYLSQDDADAKTNP
+748 
-763 LTLPYQNTNIT
+763 
-774 EEIFVRIENN
+774 VRIENN
-784 NNTTCF
+784 NNSNCF

-796 LTVFDTPN
+796 LTVFDTPT
-804 ANAVQTVEECDNLDD
+804 ANAVQTLEECDNLDD
-819 GNNANGQIEIN
+819 GNNANGQREIN
-830 LNNFDGDVLGAQ
+830 INNFEGAILGAQ

-854 QGDANNNDNPIIS
+854 QDDANNNDNPIIS

-890 CYDTTVFTVNISA
+890 CYDTTVFTVNI
-903 TPTANDAGDI
+903 
-913 FECDDNDDGV
+913 
-923 LFFDFADAQTQ
+923 
-934 VLNNQNATD
+934 
-943 FSITFHSSLEDA
+943 
-955 ETNSNAINL
+955 
-964 PYQNTNSTEEIF
+964 
-976 VRIENNNNTT
+976 
-986 CFDTTSF
+986 
-993 SLTVFDTPTANVV
+993 
-1006 QTVEECDN
+1006 
-1014 LDDGNN
+1014 
-1020 ANGQREINLNNFDGD
+1020 
-1035 VLGTQNNTLF
+1035 
-1045 SVSYHLTQG
+1045 
-1054 DANNNDNPIT
+1054 
-1064 SPYYNTTPFS
+1064 
-1074 YQIFARIE
+1074 
-1082 NNLKTDCFDTT
+1082 
-1093 LFTVNIN
+1093 N

-1110 VQCDEDGVNDGF
+1110 IQCDEDGVNDGF

-1128 EANSAVTNGVSG
+1128 EANSALTNDVSG
-1140 LSTKFFSLE
+1140 LSTKFFLLE

-1158 ISAAPFTNTANPQI
+1158 INAAPFTNTANPQI
-1172 IYVQVIDDNT
+1172 IYVQVINDNT

-1207 DNDGIEDGFKSFTL
+1207 DDDGIEDGFKSFTL
-1221 SNATPSILAGLPS
+1221 SDATPSILAGLPS

-1252 PLSNTFTNTNAYNQ
+1252 PLSNTFTNTIAYNQ

-1284 ELTVFELPQL
+1284 ELTVFKLPQL
-1294 DQGDQTFFCID
+1294 EEDDQTFFCID
-1305 SNSGPVF
+1305 SNSDPVI
-1312 LNSGIIGNPSDYSY
+1312 LNSGVIGNPSDYSY
-1326 VWSSGEITEEIEINQ
+1326 VWSSGETTEDIEISQ
-1341 GGAYTVTVTNSNNC
+1341 GGTYTVTVTNTNSC
-1355 TQSKSITVVNSNIAT
+1355 SQSKSITVVNSNIAT

-1387 IATGDGDYEYALDNI
+1387 VATGEGDYEYALDN
-1402 SGPYQDDITFYNVT
+1402 SNGPYQDDTTFYDVS

-1421 VYVRDKNGCGTA
+1421 VYVRDKNGCGIA

-1439 IGFPNFFTPNDDG
+1439 IGFPNFFTPNGDG

-1464 PSQSGSE
+1464 PSQSESK

-1482 KQLLYNSS
+1482 KQLLYDSL

>member
-46 TDAASNTINTNEGC
+46 TDAASNTISTNEGC

-193 LVTYDPNEQGQESYK
+193 LVTYEPNEQGQESYK

-442 QDVNFSVNSTQVF
+442 QDVDFNVNSTQVF
-455 DSIAW
+455 DSITW
-460 DFGDGTGTANENN
+460 DFGDGIGTANENN

-525 GVFSFTFQESGDDII
+525 GVSSFTFQESGDDII

-559 ETNSNAINL
+559 ETNSNTINL

-636 DELIIGSQDPSNL
+636 DELIIGSQDQSNL

-890 CYDTTVFTVNISA
+890 CYDTTVFTVNI
-903 TPTANDAGDI
+903 
-913 FECDDNDDGV
+913 
-923 LFFDFADAQTQ
+923 
-934 VLNNQNATD
+934 
-943 FSITFHSSLEDA
+943 
-955 ETNSNAINL
+955 
-964 PYQNTNSTEEIF
+964 
-976 VRIENNNNTT
+976 
-986 CFDTTSF
+986 
-993 SLTVFDTPTANVV
+993 
-1006 QTVEECDN
+1006 
-1014 LDDGNN
+1014 
-1020 ANGQREINLNNFDGD
+1020 
-1035 VLGTQNNTLF
+1035 
-1045 SVSYHLTQG
+1045 
-1054 DANNNDNPIT
+1054 
-1064 SPYYNTTPFS
+1064 
-1074 YQIFARIE
+1074 
-1082 NNLKTDCFDTT
+1082 
-1093 LFTVNIN
+1093 N

-1110 VQCDEDGVNDGF
+1110 IQCDEDGINDGF

-1140 LSTKFFSLE
+1140 LSTKFFLQE
-1149 SDAQNSTGE
+1149 SDAQNSTAE
-1158 ISAAPFTNTANPQI
+1158 IDAAPFTNTANPQI
-1172 IYVQVIDDNT
+1172 IYVQVINDNT

-1192 EVSLTSGNNSELKSC
+1192 EVSLTSGDDSSLTSC
-1207 DNDGIEDGFKSFTL
+1207 DDDGIEDGFKSFTL

-1234 DYNLAYYETYE
+1234 DYNLAYYENYE

-1252 PLSNTFTNTNAYNQ
+1252 PLPNTFTNTIAYNQ

-1284 ELTVFELPQL
+1284 ELTVFQLPQL
-1294 DQGDQTFFCID
+1294 EEDDQTFFCID
-1305 SNSGPVF
+1305 SNSDPVI
-1312 LNSGIIGNPSDYSY
+1312 LNSGVIGNPSDYSY
-1326 VWSSGEITEEIEINQ
+1326 VWSSGETTEDIEINQ
-1341 GGAYTVTVTNSNNC
+1341 GGTYTVTATNANNC
-1355 TQSKSITVVNSNIAT
+1355 SQSKSITVVNSNIAT
-1370 IETIDI
+1370 IETIAI

-1387 IATGDGDYEYALDNI
+1387 VATGEGDYEYALDN
-1402 SGPYQDDITFYNVT
+1402 SNGPYQDDTTFYDVS

-1421 VYVRDKNGCGTA
+1421 VYVRDKNGCGIA
-1433 NETVSV
+1433 DETVSV
-1439 IGFPNFFTPNDDG
+1439 IGFPNFFTPNGDG

-1464 PSQSGSE
+1464 PSQSESE

-1482 KQLLYNSS
+1482 KQLLYNSL

>member
-1 MKANLL
+1 MFISIL
-7 TCLIF
+7 
-12 TTCLFG
+12 G

-32 AGLVFDVNTGTVTS
+32 AGLIFDVSTGTVTS
-46 TDAASNTINTNEGC
+46 TAAASSTINTNEGC

-74 DGRNVWDKNHS
+74 DGRNVWDKNHN
-85 IMSNANYNSG
+85 IMSNADYNSG

-139 GPAEANGSSTN
+139 GPAEADGSSTN

-155 GGVPGAD
+155 GGVPDAD
-162 DGFNNGLA
+162 DGFNNGFA

-193 LVTYDPNEQGQESYK
+193 LVTYNPNEQDEESYK

-239 DAAGV
+239 DATGV
-244 NTTPVETNII
+244 NTTPVVTNII
-254 PLINF
+254 PLINY

-274 DGSRIAVCHRQNGN
+274 DGSRIAVCHRQNGD

-308 TGNLS
+308 TGILS

-328 FSPDSSKLYVSG
+328 FSPDSSKLYASG

-350 TSDPASTDFMVYSGF
+350 TSDPVTTDFMVYSGL

-373 GPDGKIYIANT
+373 GPDGKIYVANS
-384 EDSQS
+384 EDPQS

-397 TYGVDANYVPYQV
+397 TYGIGADYVPYQV

-455 DSIAW
+455 DSIVW
-460 DFGDGTGTANENN
+460 DFGDGIGTSNENN

-488 EITAGTEVLTFTED
+488 EITAGTEVITFTED

-507 NPTAFPADDLF
+507 NPTAFPTDDLF
-518 ICDDNND
+518 VCDDNND
-525 GVFSFTFQESGDDII
+525 GVSSFTFQESGDDII

-559 ETNSNAINL
+559 ENNANAINL

-573 NSTEEIFARI
+573 NSTEEIF
-583 ENNINSNCF
+583 
-592 DTTSFEINVFDTPEI
+592 
-607 ATDVIV
+607 
-613 FRCDDGSD
+613 
-621 GNPSNGQTEIDLFLL
+621 
-636 DELIIGSQDPSNL
+636 
-649 NISYHINQDDA
+649 
-660 DNDINGLPLLFY
+660 
-672 NTTPF
+672 
-677 TQTLVVRVENINNEN
+677 
-692 CYTTGLLEVLVNP
+692 
-705 SPVANTVD
+705 
-713 DILECDVDNDGL
+713 
-725 FSFDFV
+725 
-731 ESQNQVLGGQDP
+731 
-743 TAFTL
+743 
-748 TYYLSQDDADAKTNP
+748 
-763 LTLPYQNTNIT
+763 
-774 EEIFVRIENN
+774 VRIENN
-784 NNTTCF
+784 NNSNCF

-796 LTVFDTPN
+796 LTVFDTPT
-804 ANAVQTVEECDNLDD
+804 ANAVQILEECDNLDD
-819 GNNANGQIEIN
+819 GNNANGQREIDF
-830 LNNFDGDVLGAQ
+830 NNFDDAILGAQDNTLFSVSYHLTLDDANNNDNPISSPYYNTTPFSYQIFARIENNLKTECYDTTVFTVNISATPTANDAEDIFECDDNDNGVLFFDFADTQTQVLNNQNAADFSITFHSSLADAENNANAMNLPYQNTNTTEEIFVRIENNNNANCFDTTSFNLTVFDTPTANAVQTLEECDNLDDGNNANGQREININNFEGAILGAQ

-854 QGDANNNDNPIIS
+854 QDDANNNDNPIIS

-890 CYDTTVFTVNISA
+890 CYDTTVFTVNI
-903 TPTANDAGDI
+903 
-913 FECDDNDDGV
+913 
-923 LFFDFADAQTQ
+923 
-934 VLNNQNATD
+934 
-943 FSITFHSSLEDA
+943 
-955 ETNSNAINL
+955 
-964 PYQNTNSTEEIF
+964 
-976 VRIENNNNTT
+976 
-986 CFDTTSF
+986 
-993 SLTVFDTPTANVV
+993 
-1006 QTVEECDN
+1006 
-1014 LDDGNN
+1014 
-1020 ANGQREINLNNFDGD
+1020 
-1035 VLGTQNNTLF
+1035 
-1045 SVSYHLTQG
+1045 
-1054 DANNNDNPIT
+1054 
-1064 SPYYNTTPFS
+1064 
-1074 YQIFARIE
+1074 
-1082 NNLKTDCFDTT
+1082 
-1093 LFTVNIN
+1093 N

-1110 VQCDEDGVNDGF
+1110 IQCDEDGVNDGF

-1128 EANSAVTNGVSG
+1128 EANSALTNDVSG
-1140 LSTKFFSLE
+1140 LSTKFFLLE

-1158 ISAAPFTNTANPQI
+1158 INAAPFTNTANPQI
-1172 IYVQVIDDNT
+1172 IYVQVINDNT

-1207 DNDGIEDGFKSFTL
+1207 DDDGIEDGFKSFTL
-1221 SNATPSILAGLPS
+1221 SDATPSILAGLPS

-1252 PLSNTFTNTNAYNQ
+1252 PLSNTFTNTIAYNQ

-1284 ELTVFELPQL
+1284 ELTVFKLPQL
-1294 DQGDQTFFCID
+1294 EEDDQTFFCID
-1305 SNSGPVF
+1305 SNSDPVI
-1312 LNSGIIGNPSDYSY
+1312 LNSGVIGNPSDYSY
-1326 VWSSGEITEEIEINQ
+1326 VWSSGETTEDIEISQ
-1341 GGAYTVTVTNSNNC
+1341 GGTYTVTVTNTNSC
-1355 TQSKSITVVNSNIAT
+1355 SQSKSITVVNSNIAT

-1387 IATGDGDYEYALDNI
+1387 VATGEGDYEYALDN
-1402 SGPYQDDITFYNVT
+1402 SNGPYQDDTTFYDVS

-1421 VYVRDKNGCGTA
+1421 VYVRDKNGCGIA

-1439 IGFPNFFTPNDDG
+1439 IGFPNFFTPNGDG

-1464 PSQSGSE
+1464 PSQSESK

-1482 KQLLYNSS
+1482 KQLLYDSL

>member
-1 MKANLL
+1 MKLNFIS
-7 TCLIF
+7 CLIF
-12 TTCLFG
+12 ISLFG

-32 AGLVFDVNTGTVTS
+32 AGLIFDLSSGTVTS

-74 DGRNVWDKNHS
+74 DGRNVWDKNHN
-85 IMSNANYNSG
+85 IMSNADYNSG

-129 HQNAFAFPNQ
+129 HQNAFAFPSQ
-139 GPAEANGSSTN
+139 GPAEADGSSTN

-155 GGVPGAD
+155 GGVPDAD
-162 DGFNNGLA
+162 DGFNNGFA
-170 YSLVDLTL
+170 YSLVNLTL

-193 LVTYDPNEQGQESYK
+193 LVTYNPNEQGQESYK
-208 CSEKITAVEHSDKQ
+208 CSEKITAVEHSDGQ
-222 SYWVLTQFI
+222 SYWVLTHFT

-239 DAAGV
+239 DATGV
-244 NTTPVETNII
+244 NTTPIVTNII

-288 QPGGFSNNTGSVWI
+288 QPGGFSNNSGSVWI

-308 TGNLS
+308 TGSLS

-350 TSDPASTDFMVYSGF
+350 TSDPASTDFVVYSGF

-373 GPDGKIYIANT
+373 GPNGKVYVANS

-389 LDVINDPN
+389 LDVINEPN
-397 TYGVDANYVPYQV
+397 TYGIDADYVPYQV

-442 QDVNFSVNSTQVF
+442 QDVNFSVNSTQTF

-460 DFGDGTGTANENN
+460 DFGDGIGTANENN
-473 PSYIFSTPGTYTVSA
+473 PNYIFSTPGTYTVSA
-488 EITAGTEVLTFTED
+488 EITAGTEVITFTED

-507 NPTAFPADDLF
+507 NPTAFPTDDLF
-518 ICDDNND
+518 VCDDNND
-525 GVFSFTFQESGDDII
+525 GVSSFTFQESGDDII

-559 ETNSNAINL
+559 ENNANAINL

-573 NSTEEIFARI
+573 NSTEEIF
-583 ENNINSNCF
+583 
-592 DTTSFEINVFDTPEI
+592 
-607 ATDVIV
+607 
-613 FRCDDGSD
+613 
-621 GNPSNGQTEIDLFLL
+621 
-636 DELIIGSQDPSNL
+636 
-649 NISYHINQDDA
+649 
-660 DNDINGLPLLFY
+660 
-672 NTTPF
+672 
-677 TQTLVVRVENINNEN
+677 
-692 CYTTGLLEVLVNP
+692 
-705 SPVANTVD
+705 
-713 DILECDVDNDGL
+713 
-725 FSFDFV
+725 
-731 ESQNQVLGGQDP
+731 
-743 TAFTL
+743 
-748 TYYLSQDDADAKTNP
+748 
-763 LTLPYQNTNIT
+763 
-774 EEIFVRIENN
+774 VRIENN
-784 NNTTCF
+784 NNSNCF

-796 LTVFDTPN
+796 LTVFDTPT

-819 GNNANGQIEIN
+819 GNNANGQREID
-830 LNNFDGDVLGAQ
+830 LNNFDGAILGTQ

-854 QGDANNNDNPIIS
+854 QDDANNNDNPISSPYYNITPFSYQIFARIENNLKTDCYDTTEFTVNISATPTAHDVEDLFECDDNDDGVLIFDFVDAQTQVLDNQNAGDFSITFHSTLDDAESNSNAIDLPYQNTNATEEIFVRIENNNNTNCYDTTSFNLTVFDTPTANVFDTVEECDNLNDGNNANGQREINLNNFDGAILGTQDNTLFSVSYHLTQDDANNNDNPISS

-890 CYDTTVFTVNISA
+890 CYDTTVFTVNI
-903 TPTANDAGDI
+903 
-913 FECDDNDDGV
+913 
-923 LFFDFADAQTQ
+923 
-934 VLNNQNATD
+934 
-943 FSITFHSSLEDA
+943 
-955 ETNSNAINL
+955 
-964 PYQNTNSTEEIF
+964 
-976 VRIENNNNTT
+976 
-986 CFDTTSF
+986 
-993 SLTVFDTPTANVV
+993 
-1006 QTVEECDN
+1006 
-1014 LDDGNN
+1014 
-1020 ANGQREINLNNFDGD
+1020 
-1035 VLGTQNNTLF
+1035 
-1045 SVSYHLTQG
+1045 
-1054 DANNNDNPIT
+1054 
-1064 SPYYNTTPFS
+1064 
-1074 YQIFARIE
+1074 
-1082 NNLKTDCFDTT
+1082 
-1093 LFTVNIN
+1093 N
-1100 PIPVAFDTTL
+1100 PIPVAFDSTL
-1110 VQCDEDGVNDGF
+1110 IQCDEDGVNDGF

-1128 EANSAVTNGVSG
+1128 EANSALTNGVSG
-1140 LSTKFFSLE
+1140 LSTKFFLLE

-1158 ISAAPFTNTANPQI
+1158 INAAPFTNTANPQI
-1172 IYVQVIDDNT
+1172 IYVQVINDNT

-1207 DNDGIEDGFKSFTL
+1207 DDDGIEDGFKSFTL
-1221 SNATPSILAGLPS
+1221 SDATPSILAGLPS

-1252 PLSNTFTNTNAYNQ
+1252 PLSNTFTNTIAYNQ

-1294 DQGDQTFFCID
+1294 EEDDQTFFCID
-1305 SNSGPVF
+1305 SNSDPVN
-1312 LNSGIIGNPSDYSY
+1312 LNSGIIGNPLDYSY
-1326 VWSSGEITEEIEINQ
+1326 IWSSGETTEEIEINQ
-1341 GGAYTVTVTNSNNC
+1341 GGTYTVTVTNANNC
-1355 TQSKSITVVNSNIAT
+1355 SQSKSITVVNSNIAT

-1376 NDVSSNNTISI
+1376 SDVSSNNTISI
-1387 IATGDGDYEYALDNI
+1387 VATGEGDYEFALDNI
-1402 SGPYQDDITFYNVT
+1402 NGPYQDDTTFYNVF

-1421 VYVRDKNGCGTA
+1421 VYVRDKNGCGIT
-1433 NETVSV
+1433 NETISV

-1482 KQLLYNSS
+1482 KQLLYNSL